1 MNPCMFVVISPW
13 KVLNSEAKNFKQ
25 GSSFSNFE
33 FQSSFGLQGFS
44 LCRNVTFCSQ
54 RKRKVLM
61 YYLSG
66 GVSTFLKNSD
76 NSASNW
82 IIRPPFSVLTT
93 SMVNE
98 SSAFYVLLF
107 KVGFQIYLSYCMLFI
122 PASRIQTNRRLTL
135 KVLIKEMSLTKPTK
149 VSVMMA
155 ISLFMEAIIL
165 ILSVSIF
172 SRWYELHADTHQLS
186 GYWSGN
192 EWHVDNLLVTFHM
205 NLNNKKQFSTAQN
218 A

>member
-1 MNPCMFVVISPW
+1 
-13 KVLNSEAKNFKQ
+13 
-25 GSSFSNFE
+25 
-33 FQSSFGLQGFS
+33 
-44 LCRNVTFCSQ
+44 
-54 RKRKVLM
+54 
-61 YYLSG
+61 
-66 GVSTFLKNSD
+66 
-76 NSASNW
+76 
-82 IIRPPFSVLTT
+82 
-93 SMVNE
+93 MVNE
-98 SSAFYVLLF
+98 SSAFYVLSF

-122 PASRIQTNRRLTL
+122 PSSRIQTNRRLTL

-192 EWHVDNLLVTFHM
+192 EWHVDNLMVTFHM
-205 NLNNKKQFSTAQN
+205 NLNNKKQFSKAQN
-218 A
+218 KWIYSFLEFHHSSSNSNILQQNAAFYTAFIYFIMLLAFHLFHH